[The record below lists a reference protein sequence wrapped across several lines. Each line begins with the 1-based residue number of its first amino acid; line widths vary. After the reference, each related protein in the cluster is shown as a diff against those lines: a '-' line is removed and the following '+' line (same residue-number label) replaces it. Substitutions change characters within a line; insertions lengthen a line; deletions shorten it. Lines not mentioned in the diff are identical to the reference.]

1 MSRLIFI
8 RNHSIQDCIFNSTL
22 QNSDLTTRFQAEN
35 LHNFFSA
42 HRWLEVAD
50 TIFLFQILQFLSNQL
65 EIIQETLFTF
75 HILGSNIRFAKHHQV
90 VNVITRFKE
99 QTAYS
104 RVCHHVIRDN
114 DRAHVQADQLL
125 YILHL
130 LIHRQLHL
138 AEDMRNHLFTD
149 KVMIMERPSRFRFPT
164 FRGRFGNVVQQSSPT
179 QPKVISLLADIIQH
193 FQRMIKIIL
202 VRTPV
207 PCFHPL
213 QGSKFR
219 KNQRQQTA
227 TLQINKSF

>member
-1 MSRLIFI
+1 M
-8 RNHSIQDCIFNSTL
+8 
-22 QNSDLTTRFQAEN
+22 
-35 LHNFFSA
+35 
-42 HRWLEVAD
+42 
-50 TIFLFQILQFLSNQL
+50 
-65 EIIQETLFTF
+65 
-75 HILGSNIRFAKHHQV
+75 
-90 VNVITRFKE
+90 
-99 QTAYS
+99 
-104 RVCHHVIRDN
+104 
-114 DRAHVQADQLL
+114 QADQLL

-149 KVMIMERPSRFRFPT
+149 KVMIMERPSRFRLPT

-202 VRTPV
+202 MGTSV
-207 PCFHPL
+207 PCFHTL